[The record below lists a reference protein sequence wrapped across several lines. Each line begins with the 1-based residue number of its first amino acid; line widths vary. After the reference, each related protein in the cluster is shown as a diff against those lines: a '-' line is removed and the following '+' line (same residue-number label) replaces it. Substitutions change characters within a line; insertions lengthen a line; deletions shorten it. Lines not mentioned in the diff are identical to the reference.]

1 MPVPPEAPPASGFV
15 SIAEAAQILHS
26 KPWDV
31 VRLIEDAQVETIQ
44 LVEVASLR
52 RFQERR

>member
-1 MPVPPEAPPASGFV
+1 MSGAPHYV
-15 SIAEAAQILHS
+15 SINEAADDLGV

-31 VRLIEDAQVETIQ
+31 VRLIEAGQVASVQ

-52 RFQERR
+52 TYKEGQR